1 MKVLHTIASLGAK
14 SGGTS
19 TATFDLLSALNRLD
33 LPDCDAIDLLAAGVI
48 DANTNHS
55 LASGCDWYREVPYDY
70 KTPYLY
76 SRNIGNFLQEHPYD
90 IYHTNGM
97 WLHVNHITC
106 ATARKL
112 GRPYVITPHGM
123 LYPEA
128 LKRSAWKKWPLRK
141 LFFDK
146 DIHEASCI
154 HATCEAEM
162 RHIREL
168 GYRGPIAIIGNPV
181 VCPAITET
189 MLKQRTYSNLSDAI
203 TIGFLGRLH
212 PIKAIERII
221 QAIALR
227 PNIHI
232 QLRIIGSGDSDYESF
247 LQSEAKRLGLD
258 NKVKFLGFISGDE
271 KFRQLAGLNALFV
284 PSDMENFGMIIPE
297 ALIVGTPVMASLG
310 TPWESLNAEHCG
322 WWVDNSPESIAK
334 VIDEISQSS
343 SEQLREMGLRGR
355 DLVLSRFESS
365 KVASSMYRLYKWL
378 NGEAPKPEFVYS
390 VNNN

>member
-33 LPDCDAIDLLAAGVI
+33 LPDSEAIDLLAAGVL
-48 DANTNHS
+48 DENKDHS

-76 SRNIGNFLQEHPYD
+76 SRNIGKFLQEHPYD
-90 IYHTNGM
+90 VYHTNGI

-123 LYPEA
+123 LYPET

-146 DIHEASCI
+146 DIREASCI
-154 HATCEAEM
+154 HVTCEAEM
-162 RHIREL
+162 RHICAL
-168 GYRGPIAIIGNPV
+168 GYKGPIAIIGNPV
-181 VCPAITET
+181 VCPAIANELIANRYTSVNSPQK
-189 MLKQRTYSNLSDAI
+189 LGY
-203 TIGFLGRLH
+203 LGRLH
-212 PIKAIERII
+212 PRKKVENILYGL
-221 QAIALR
+221 ALR
-227 PNIHI
+227 PGNDTEIVI
-232 QLRIIGSGDSDYESF
+232 MGSGSPEYESF
-247 LQSEAKRLGLD
+247 LHSEAKRLGIEER
-258 NKVKFLGFISGDE
+258 VHFLGFISGDE
-271 KFRQLAGLNALFV
+271 KFRQLAGLDALFV

-297 ALIVGTPVMASLG
+297 ALLVGTPVMASLG
-310 TPWESLNAEHCG
+310 TPWESLNTERCG

-334 VIDEISQSS
+334 VIDKISQSS

-378 NGEAPKPEFVYS
+378 NGEAPKPEFVYDG
-390 VNNN
+390 N

>member
-33 LPDCDAIDLLAAGVI
+33 LPDSEVIDLLAAGVLDENI
-48 DANTNHS
+48 DHS
-55 LASGCDWYREVPYDY
+55 LGSGCDWYREVPYDY

-76 SRNIGNFLQEHPYD
+76 SRNIGKFLQVHPYEV
-90 IYHTNGM
+90 YHTNGM

-106 ATARKL
+106 ATARKH

-141 LFFDK
+141 FFFDK
-146 DIHEASCI
+146 DIREASCI

-162 RHIREL
+162 RHIRAL
-168 GYRGPIAIIGNPV
+168 GYKGPIAIIGNPV
-181 VCPAITET
+181 VCPAIANELIANRYTSVNVPQK
-189 MLKQRTYSNLSDAI
+189 LGY
-203 TIGFLGRLH
+203 LGRLH
-212 PIKAIERII
+212 PIKKVENILYGF
-221 QAIALR
+221 ALR
-227 PNIHI
+227 PGNNSGIVI
-232 QLRIIGSGDSDYESF
+232 MGSGSPEYESF
-247 LQSEAKRLGLD
+247 LRGETKRLGIE
-258 NKVKFLGFISGDE
+258 NKVNFLGFVSGDE
-271 KFRQLAGLNALFV
+271 KFRQLAGFDALFV

-297 ALIVGTPVMASLG
+297 ALLVGTPVMASLG
-310 TPWESLNAEHCG
+310 TPWESLNIERCG

-334 VIDEISQSS
+334 VIDKISQSS

-378 NGEAPKPEFVYS
+378 NGEAPKPEFVYDG
-390 VNNN
+390 N

>member
-33 LPDCDAIDLLAAGVI
+33 LPDSDAIDLLASGVQ
-48 DANTNHS
+48 DENKDLS

-76 SRNIGNFLQEHPYD
+76 SRNIGKFLQEHTYEV
-90 IYHTNGM
+90 YHTNGM

-146 DIHEASCI
+146 DIREASCI
-154 HATCEAEM
+154 HATCKAEM
-162 RHIREL
+162 RHIRAL
-168 GYRGPIAIIGNPV
+168 GYKGPIAIIGNPV
-181 VCPAITET
+181 VCPPIAET
-189 MLKQRTYSNLSDAI
+189 LLKQRIYPNLPTNEI

-212 PIKAIERII
+212 PIKAIEKII

-247 LQSEAKRLGLD
+247 LHFEAKRLGF
-258 NKVKFLGFISGDE
+258 KERVHFLGFISGDE
-271 KFRQLAGLNALFV
+271 KFRQLARLDALFV

-297 ALIVGTPVMASLG
+297 ALLVGTPVMASLG
-310 TPWESLNAEHCG
+310 TPWESLNTERCG

-365 KVASSMYRLYKWL
+365 KVAASMYRLYKWL
-378 NGEAPKPEFVYS
+378 NGEAPKPEFVYDG
-390 VNNN
+390 N

>member
-33 LPDCDAIDLLAAGVI
+33 LPDSDAIDLLAAGVI

-76 SRNIGNFLQEHPYD
+76 SRNIGNFLGEHPYD
-90 IYHTNGM
+90 VYHTNGM

-106 ATARKL
+106 ATARKH

-128 LKRSAWKKWPLRK
+128 LKRSACKKWPLRK

-181 VCPAITET
+181 VCPSITET

-247 LQSEAKRLGLD
+247 LRSEAKRLGLD
-258 NKVKFLGFISGDE
+258 NKVKFLGFISGDG
-271 KFRQLAGLNALFV
+271 KFRQLAGLDALFV

-297 ALIVGTPVMASLG
+297 ALLVGTPVMASLG
-310 TPWESLNAEHCG
+310 TPWESLNTEHCG
-322 WWVDNSPESIAK
+322 WWVDNSPESIAE
-334 VIDEISQSS
+334 VIDTIHQSTP
-343 SEQLREMGLRGR
+343 EQLREMGLRGR

-378 NGEAPKPEFVYS
+378 NGEAPKPEFVY
-390 VNNN
+390 